1 MARKSDQPTRKLPQS
16 TLGVPTAARR
26 ATSRQLLLRAASTK
40 SGGGDGSGV
49 LGGHVDVDR
58 AHRGGYAQSTQRL
71 DPKRLFSTAAP
82 REKDSGN
89 APTGPRGTAQRINA
103 LRERTPTAGQIV
115 SRIKP
120 TVAGAEN
127 FGVDANAYYYT
138 QMLQHGQISPG
149 QAVNVTALSPS
160 DQFDLATAELALHVN
175 QALGGI
181 PERLNAIA
189 QDTYNNLTGNNQ
201 PKPSVSTS
209 TFLNTAASRNRRRQQ
224 ANAGG
229 TKGSTG
235 IVDRSE
241 AVKRAWATR
250 KKMYGS
256 SGKKAS

>member
-16 TLGVPTAARR
+16 TLGVPAAARR
-26 ATSRQLLLRAASTK
+26 ATSRQLSLRAASTK
-40 SGGGDGSGV
+40 SGGGDGYSV

-58 AHRGGYAQSTQRL
+58 ARRGGYAQSTQRL
-71 DPKRLFSTAAP
+71 DPKLTSAVNP

-89 APTGPRGTAQRINA
+89 TPVGPRGTAQRINA
-103 LRERTPTAGQIV
+103 LKERTPGTGQFLQ
-115 SRIKP
+115 RIKP
-120 TVAGAEN
+120 TVAGPQYFSA
-127 FGVDANAYYYT
+127 DANTLNYA
-138 QMLQHGQISPG
+138 QLLQTGQIHPG
-149 QAVNVTALSPS
+149 QTANLDAMSPVDQYDVVTAS
-160 DQFDLATAELALHVN
+160 LALQVN

-189 QDTYNNLTGNNQ
+189 QNTYNSLTGSNQ

-209 TFLNTAASRNRRRQQ
+209 TFLNDAESRNRRRQQ

-241 AVKRAWATR
+241 ALKLAWQTR
-250 KKMYGS
+250 RKLYGS